1 MWVDL
6 LCCHN
11 FGAQENTNRKEP
23 ERRKPSSTS
32 TRFSSTAAGAAHS
45 CVPTDILG
53 NKHKATTLI
62 PDISCLQRALPQ
74 PRSAAFLWLSD
85 ANFYFQPQIISSWSI
100 LTWFSSSI
108 VLQLKEHYSLVCFW
122 GEIIL
127 FSPHFAEVNKLCSA
141 SVCPKMSCECSALH
155 LLWLELIISVHE
167 WWEQNTVCQLK
178 FH

>member
-62 PDISCLQRALPQ
+62 PGISCLQRALPQ

-108 VLQLKEHYSLVCFW
+108 VLQLKEHFPWFVSGVGLFSLVL
-122 GEIIL
+122 IL
-127 FSPHFAEVNKLCSA
+127 LKWT
-141 SVCPKMSCECSALH
+141 SCALH
-155 LLWLELIISVHE
+155 QSVPRCHVNVLLCICYGWSS
-167 WWEQNTVCQLK
+167 
-178 FH
+178 